1 MAQLIFD
8 GPQVLDLLAHAAAST
23 KHSAPYGLGRDP
35 GPGLF
40 LVHDDG
46 VYLMSNGQP
55 MQPKEN
61 GESGAKVIYAKGYEP
76 PRLIKDEDRND
87 QYFKIVAAVGGED
100 FVEFIEAKV
109 FEKIEPGRVL
119 SEVEINLS
127 ADRMM
132 VDLLL
137 EAEKP
142 RNG

>member
-8 GPQVLDLLAHAAAST
+8 GPQVLDLLAHAKDSK
-23 KHSAPYGLGRDP
+23 KHSAPYGLGRNP

-55 MQPKEN
+55 MQPN
-61 GESGAKVIYAKGYEP
+61 GNGDTRAKVVYAKGYEP
-76 PRLIKDEDRND
+76 PRLVKDRDWGD
-87 QYFKIVAAVGGED
+87 QYSTIVAAVGGDD

-119 SEVEINLS
+119 SEVRINLTANS
-127 ADRMM
+127 MT
-132 VDLLL
+132 VDLV
-137 EAEKP
+137 EIGKP